1 VDNATAAFRVTAC
14 SLANGSAARTT
25 KKIKQMIEAIAG
37 GRMRGNEQWPPD
49 RDPAFTDDDCVT
61 NEELVKRRSRS
72 ATDQQSEQ
80 ITD

>member
-1 VDNATAAFRVTAC
+1 
-14 SLANGSAARTT
+14 
-25 KKIKQMIEAIAG
+25 
-37 GRMRGNEQWPPD
+37 MRGNEQWPPD